1 MTKSDETLVLLAKDG
16 DGVAFRQL
24 LERHYDTV
32 YRVAYRFLGS
42 AADAEDLAQ
51 EVCADL
57 AMKIAGFKGL
67 SRFTTWLYSVT
78 LNAVRDRARRQAA
91 QKKLQVNYVAF
102 AAQQA
107 ADWADSDTR
116 LRWLYQALD
125 AQDQGLKETALLVL
139 AENLSHAEAGAALGI
154 SEGTV
159 SWRMHEVKK
168 RLKAMA
174 RDD

>member
-1 MTKSDETLVLLAKDG
+1 MTKSDETLAFLAKDG

-174 RDD
+174 KDD

>member
-1 MTKSDETLVLLAKDG
+1 MTKSDETLAFLAKDG

-116 LRWLYQALD
+116 VRWLYQALD

-174 RDD
+174 KDD